1 MHKRTR
7 DIGKIMR
14 ERTLVDQAL
23 RRGAYEAYLKHK
35 KAGLPMVIWR
45 DGAICWVMP
54 EELESQ
60 FRDQANLAT
69 S

>member
-1 MHKRTR
+1 MAKRVR

-14 ERTLVDQAL
+14 EGILVDQAL
-23 RRGAYEAYLKHK
+23 RRAAYEALLKHK
-35 KAGLPMVIWR
+35 KAGLPMVICK
-45 DGAICWVMP
+45 DGIICWVMP